1 MKKFQVAFSAPER
14 SAKTKIVKL
23 MAVPY
28 PNFAS
33 YFGGAQLSLRDTLRL
48 NTSFSAVESGSGEK

>member
-1 MKKFQVAFSAPER
+1 MKKFQVEFSAPDS

-28 PNFAS
+28 PNLPLILEVPS
-33 YFGGAQLSLRDTLRL
+33 CP
-48 NTSFSAVESGSGEK
+48 